1 MLQLS
6 ASLHTGVP
14 HVLLWG
20 FPTYMLYTIFIFL
33 VHATLVVH
41 LTLLWRIC
49 IYVEYQS
56 KLSYTLHIL
65 TVKLPLNRLLWNLI
79 LDDITKLW
87 NHFNFHVDWRV
98 LMTTLHEDMFDLN
111 ACLFTS
117 HFCTHVSSSLLCACI
132 FTSVLYMC
140 SHANCAHMPSSYH
153 AQLLCCCFD
162 TGSHKLRAASNL

>member
-6 ASLHTGVP
+6 ACLHTGVP

-20 FPTYMLYTIFIFL
+20 FPTDMLYTIFVFL

-41 LTLLWRIC
+41 LTLLWWIC

-56 KLSYTLHIL
+56 KLSYKLHIL
-65 TVKLPLNRLLWNLI
+65 TVKVLLNRLLWNLI

-98 LMTTLHEDMFDLN
+98 LMITLHEDI
-111 ACLFTS
+111 CLIWMHVCS
-117 HFCTHVSSSLLCACI
+117 HPTFAHMSSSLLRACT
-132 FTSVLYMC
+132 FTC
-140 SHANCAHMPSSYH
+140 SLHVFTCRLRTHA
-153 AQLLCCCFD
+153 
-162 TGSHKLRAASNL
+162 